1 MILDRRICQT
11 FYQLL
16 TYLPFRHIFFSFIF
30 WSYCKHSYSQMLLN
44 KRVFLSEPD
53 KVLSLSFKQQMF
65 VYVIGRQ
72 SELNLLRFR
81 MPKLPSPRDYDD
93 FEGDNALRIPFII
106 ACCTLILFL
115 LIKIIKEW
123 CGGGAPMQL
132 QIVLQDDRTVQ
143 NARIV
148 QKKKHTDKVWV
159 ICIFNLI
166 L

>member
-1 MILDRRICQT
+1 MGVYVGPRLN
-11 FYQLL
+11 
-16 TYLPFRHIFFSFIF
+16 FF
-30 WSYCKHSYSQMLLN
+30 
-44 KRVFLSEPD
+44 
-53 KVLSLSFKQQMF
+53 SLSFNQQM
-65 VYVIGRQ
+65 YVISRQ
-72 SELNLLRFR
+72 RELNLLRFR

-93 FEGDNALRIPFII
+93 FEEDNALRVPFII

-143 NARIV
+143 NAQKTV
-148 QKKKHTDKVWV
+148 QKRNHTVKVWV

-166 L
+166 LHRYNHYFLEYTNEFHSLSFVRIKVLNWFSGVYSNTNQTCIP

>member
-1 MILDRRICQT
+1 MCMQEGFIYILVILQT
-11 FYQLL
+11 II
-16 TYLPFRHIFFSFIF
+16 YLFADVTKQMGVYVGPRLNFF
-30 WSYCKHSYSQMLLN
+30 
-44 KRVFLSEPD
+44 
-53 KVLSLSFKQQMF
+53 SLSFNQQM
-65 VYVIGRQ
+65 YVISRQ

-148 QKKKHTDKVWV
+148 QKKKHTDKV
-159 ICIFNLI
+159 
-166 L
+166 

>member
-1 MILDRRICQT
+1 
-11 FYQLL
+11 
-16 TYLPFRHIFFSFIF
+16 
-30 WSYCKHSYSQMLLN
+30 
-44 KRVFLSEPD
+44 
-53 KVLSLSFKQQMF
+53 
-65 VYVIGRQ
+65 
-72 SELNLLRFR
+72 

-148 QKKKHTDKVWV
+148 QKRKKKKHTVKV
-159 ICIFNLI
+159 
-166 L
+166 